1 MVAPN
6 PPEATSLVSDIPL
19 HSGWL
24 HCTLC
29 SVPWSSAVWCREHC
43 KAKGGVGRKNCSL
56 GSSVSRGADPRRA
69 PRPDPRAGPR
79 PDPRPKISGP
89 LGPEIFGRGSG
100 RGPARG
106 SGRGARRGS
115 APRLTLLP
123 WLQFFLPTPT
133 FALQCYR
140 LISTI
145 QLRLRQ
151 CGKTAPCYA
160 GQ

>member
-1 MVAPN
+1 MEVGLLRLMQCHVDFM
-6 PPEATSLVSDIPL
+6 EGGI
-19 HSGWL
+19 
-24 HCTLC
+24 
-29 SVPWSSAVWCREHC
+29 HC

-145 QLRLRQ
+145 QLQ
-151 CGKTAPCYA
+151 GSGSVGKLPPAMRDSETVLKLTLCSIVLMSL
-160 GQ
+160 

>member
-1 MVAPN
+1 MWSPGDGHDGHIKGCGS
-6 PPEATSLVSDIPL
+6 PTSLMFLFWFKCGI
-19 HSGWL
+19 
-24 HCTLC
+24 
-29 SVPWSSAVWCREHC
+29 HC

-115 APRLTLLP
+115 ALRLTLLP

-133 FALQCYR
+133 FALQCFR

-145 QLRLRQ
+145 QLLHIS
-151 CGKTAPCYA
+151 GAPVLGAQFLEHYFK
-160 GQ
+160 